1 MLLKKNHWLN
11 DEIRKHL
18 KKNINESIILQNLCD
33 VAKAV
38 LREADSLSTELSG
51 KPDKIFIVDNFGW
64 FIILFFKFSTALKIL
79 DISC

>member
-1 MLLKKNHWLN
+1 MKQKSTTERRKILKIYMETRQHATKKNHWLN

-38 LREADSLSTELSG
+38 LRV
-51 KPDKIFIVDNFGW
+51 KFIG
-64 FIILFFKFSTALKIL
+64 IQSYLEKQEKH
-79 DISC
+79 

>member
-38 LREADSLSTELSG
+38 LRV
-51 KPDKIFIVDNFGW
+51 KFIAIHVF
-64 FIILFFKFSTALKIL
+64 L
-79 DISC
+79 